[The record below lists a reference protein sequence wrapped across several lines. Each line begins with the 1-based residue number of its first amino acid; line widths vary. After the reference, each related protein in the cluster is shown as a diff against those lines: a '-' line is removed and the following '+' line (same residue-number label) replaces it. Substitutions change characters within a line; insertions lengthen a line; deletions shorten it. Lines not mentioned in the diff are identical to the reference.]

1 MSEKKCKILNEKIEE
16 KMLNQEEN
24 RQKQIKIKS
33 YVCSPDEKKVESIG
47 MYIWKKL
54 WEE

>member
-24 RQKQIKIKS
+24 RKRKS